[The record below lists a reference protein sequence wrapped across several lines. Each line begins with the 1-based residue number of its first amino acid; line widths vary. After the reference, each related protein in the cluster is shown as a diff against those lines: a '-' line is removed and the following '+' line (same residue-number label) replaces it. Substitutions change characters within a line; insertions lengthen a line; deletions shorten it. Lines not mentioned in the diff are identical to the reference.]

1 MIITSDIHKQLAM
14 PERKAILQY
23 FTFMGVQLI
32 GKRTKVAFMG
42 DYEYTSIKNY
52 HYKLVNKNL
61 YIVPD
66 YRKDSPKYTL
76 EELKLLA
83 SYFHAL

>member
-1 MIITSDIHKQLAM
+1 MIITSDVHKQLTM

-23 FTFMGVQLI
+23 LAFTGVQLL
-32 GKRTKVAFMG
+32 GYRTKVAFIG
-42 DYEYTSIKNY
+42 DCKYSSNKNY

-66 YRKDSPKYTL
+66 YRKDSPRYTL
-76 EELKLLA
+76 DELKLLA
-83 SYFHAL
+83 SYFHDL